1 MLDLIRFEL
10 KKMLSRRVAQVA
22 CGGILVLLCGIMA
35 LNVMQTKTEGASG
48 EVLSGLEAIAHNR
61 ESAQA
66 HAGVLTPERVQAD
79 LDAYCAFVL
88 SKVGGEDI
96 ADLSDAA
103 AYDLVARTC
112 SPEER
117 VALYDPY
124 LVYLLSPWKM
134 SSVEPFQKAVL
145 IDESEFARF
154 YPAVADRLQAPLD
167 DGMRGTWTYSPAE
180 RDFWTQK
187 QEQVSEPFTY
197 GYVGGWEDMLACL
210 GFLALAM
217 VAVCVALT
225 PVFAGE
231 YQDKTDAVLLSARY
245 GRSKLVAAKIVA
257 SFLFATA
264 YFALCALVVV
274 GVPLVFFGAEGG
286 GLPLQNLAVT
296 IPYNLTMAQA
306 ALIGIGLAYLI
317 TLALA
322 ALTLALSSRL
332 RSVLA
337 IFAIDVAIIFLSGI
351 VGAGGNG
358 ILQHILYLFPLNALV
373 DQPLFAACVSYPF
386 GPVVLDLQ
394 AMLVAVQLVVLLVC
408 LPVAVVSFRRHQV
421 A

>member
-154 YPAVADRLQAPLD
+154 YPAVADRLQAQLD

-217 VAVCVALT
+217 VAVC
-225 PVFAGE
+225 
-231 YQDKTDAVLLSARY
+231 VLLSARY

>member
-154 YPAVADRLQAPLD
+154 YPAVADRLQAQLD

-217 VAVCVALT
+217 VAVCV
-225 PVFAGE
+225 
-231 YQDKTDAVLLSARY
+231 VLLSARY